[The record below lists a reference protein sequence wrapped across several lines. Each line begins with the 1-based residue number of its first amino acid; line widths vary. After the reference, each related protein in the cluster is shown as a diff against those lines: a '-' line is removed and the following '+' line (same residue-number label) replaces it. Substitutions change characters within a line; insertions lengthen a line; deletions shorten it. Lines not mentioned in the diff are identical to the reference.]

1 MLQLTIV
8 GHIGQ
13 NATIN
18 DVNGKKAINFTVAHS
33 ENFTNK
39 QGVKETKTTWIKCV
53 LWKNSNDPAAIAPFL
68 KQGTQVLLQG
78 KPEVESYVNKEQK
91 TVAVLKI
98 TVATIQ
104 LLSAKNSSQPTQPT
118 QPNQPVANNTGS
130 VPQNTVPENNG
141 YAEYTEFSATD
152 DLPF

>member
-1 MLQLTIV
+1 MLQLTLV

-39 QGVKETKTTWIKCV
+39 QGVKETKTTWVKCV

-68 KQGTQVLLQG
+68 KQGTQVLVQG
-78 KPEVESYVNKEQK
+78 KPEVEAYVNKEQK

-104 LLSAKNSSQPTQPT
+104 LLSAKNSTQP
-118 QPNQPVANNTGS
+118 VDNNTGS

-141 YAEYTEFSATD
+141 DDQSSIFSTED

>member
-53 LWKNSNDPAAIAPFL
+53 LWKNSSDPAAIAPFL

-78 KPEVESYVNKEQK
+78 KPEIETYINREQK
-91 TVAVLKI
+91 PVGVIKL

-104 LLSAKNSSQPTQPT
+104 LLSSSKNST

-130 VPQNTVPENNG
+130 IPQNQVPESNG
-141 YAEYTEFSATD
+141 EEQFSEFSTTD